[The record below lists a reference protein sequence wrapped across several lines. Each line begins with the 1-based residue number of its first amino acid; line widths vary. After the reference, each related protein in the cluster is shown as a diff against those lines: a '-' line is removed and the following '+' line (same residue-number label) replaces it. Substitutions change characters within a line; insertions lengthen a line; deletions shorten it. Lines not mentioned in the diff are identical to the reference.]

1 MKKIFGICFYNVGN
15 PVCGIKAKCKGLLIQ
30 ALFLYVKNF
39 FLQISHI
46 CNRTECSY
54 YEERRIRGGSPS
66 YPLKQLHDR
75 KIQKILVLLRGPS
88 VKNNLSHTGHCVV
101 TGQGWEKL
109 RLERGGLA
117 LHSYRFHFWF
127 ECVSKGV
134 ASPIMHRNRRC
145 PSLLFSW
152 LLSWKQRA
160 YVPESQSSSS

>member
-1 MKKIFGICFYNVGN
+1 MNYYKYIWNGSERSRRKSLTIHVRLIFYMWKTFFSKSIIFKVERNVLITKKDG
-15 PVCGIKAKCKGLLIQ
+15 
-30 ALFLYVKNF
+30 
-39 FLQISHI
+39 SE
-46 CNRTECSY
+46 TEVQV
-54 YEERRIRGGSPS
+54 IRWNN
-66 YPLKQLHDR
+66 YMIE

-101 TGQGWEKL
+101 ADQGWEEL

-117 LHSYRFHFWF
+117 LHSYRFYFWF